1 MADVS
6 SALRKLTSGQSLT
19 DAEKKLLGISVNP
32 TKATLTQAE
41 IDAKT
46 AEQVAAGIK
55 STSKEAK
62 LEGETYAEANA
73 RLIAGYKTQPKPE
86 LTVEGKTAGAT
97 IEFVRTGAGGV
108 GEYREVFP
116 IGTPIPTQRT
126 TAFGNVYD
134 AQGNLI
140 SGTGLKTSGTGTL
153 TIVSEVENPDGTKTI
168 TYSDGSKKTL
178 PKTTVATTITEVSRV
193 TNADGSTTIT
203 YSDGSKKVIPK
214 AVNSNTSVVT
224 GTTYTGSGTTTD
236 PFKLNGTNFTG
247 VLGGV
252 NYVNGIKE
260 DTAKKTAQQE
270 FRASLADFG
279 LGDLADVVDGFIRN
293 DYSVSQIKLE
303 LPKTQSYKDR
313 FPGMEAL
320 RAAGQA
326 VNEATYISMERGYLQ
341 TLQAYGLDTKVLG
354 SRKQLGTYVANL
366 VSPREF
372 EERVNLAATRVKDN
386 ADVISQ
392 FKVYYPEVDNS
403 ALTAYLLNPTVG
415 MDIIKKQVRLAEIG
429 AAAMD
434 VGFATGVSLST
445 AEELRGAV
453 GEQDYQTIKSAFGQ
467 AKVLSDQQARLARI
481 EGTNYSQNE
490 AIQGIVGKDIQSQLA
505 SQKRAERET
514 MTRFGGRS
522 GVTSTSLR
530 SETEI

>member
-1 MADVS
+1 MPV
-6 SALRKLTSGQSLT
+6 KG
-19 DAEKKLLGISVNP
+19 
-32 TKATLTQAE
+32 LTQAE
-41 IDAKT
+41 IDAAT
-46 AEQVAAGIK
+46 QAVVAAGGK
-55 STSKEAK
+55 STDRNNR
-62 LEGETYAEANA
+62 LPGETATEANA
-73 RLIAGYKTQPKPE
+73 RITAAYKSQPKPE
-86 LTVEGKTAGAT
+86 LTEEGKAAGA
-97 IEFVRTGAGGV
+97 IIKFVRTGAGGV
-108 GEYREVFP
+108 GEYKEIFP
-116 IGTPIPTQRT
+116 IGKPIPTERT
-126 TAFGNVYD
+126 TAYGNVYD

-140 SGTGLKTSGTGTL
+140 SGTGLKTGVPGTL

-168 TYSDGSKKTL
+168 TYSDGTKKIL
-178 PKTTVATTITEVSRV
+178 PKTTVASTITETGRV

-203 YSDGSKKVIPK
+203 YSDGTKKVIPK
-214 AVNSNTSVVT
+214 QVT
-224 GTTYTGSGTTTD
+224 GNVNNNAGGGAIYTGAGTSTD
-236 PFKLNGTNFTG
+236 PFKLNGANFTG
-247 VLGGV
+247 TLGGV
-252 NYVNGIKE
+252 NYVNGVKE

-326 VNEATYISMERGYLQ
+326 VNEATYISMEKGYLQ

-354 SRKQLGTYVANL
+354 SRKQLGTYVSKL

-392 FKVYYPEVDNS
+392 FKVYYPEVDNA

-415 MDIIKKQVRLAEIG
+415 MDIIKKQLRLAEIG

-434 VGFATGVSLST
+434 VGFGTGVSIVE
-445 AEELRGAV
+445 AEELRGGV
-453 GEQDYQTIKSAFGQ
+453 GEQDYQTIRSAFAQ

-490 AIQGIVGKDIQSQLA
+490 AIQGIVGKDIQSQMA

-522 GVTSTSLR
+522 GVTSTSLKG
-530 SETEI
+530 TEGI

>member
-6 SALRKLTSGQSLT
+6 SALRKLTSG
-19 DAEKKLLGISVNP
+19 G
-32 TKATLTQAE
+32 TLTQEERNLLGMGPAPTATPAAPTVVTPTSGMTDSNLFGPGKIPTAANE
-41 IDAKT
+41 PAPEDEYVTNWRSGLRAKKGTTLGNLYEKQNDERAIRDAAFADKPT
-46 AEQVAAGIK
+46 EDPGVGYRWVWQERNQTWAKVYFGTGLVGGNNSAGGGGGGGGGN
-55 STSKEAK
+55 T
-62 LEGETYAEANA
+62 GTNY
-73 RLIAGYKTQPKPE
+73 
-86 LTVEGKTAGAT
+86 
-97 IEFVRTGAGGV
+97 TGAG
-108 GEYREVFP
+108 
-116 IGTPIPTQRT
+116 
-126 TAFGNVYD
+126 
-134 AQGNLI
+134 
-140 SGTGLKTSGTGTL
+140 SS
-153 TIVSEVENPDGTKTI
+153 
-168 TYSDGSKKTL
+168 
-178 PKTTVATTITEVSRV
+178 
-193 TNADGSTTIT
+193 
-203 YSDGSKKVIPK
+203 
-214 AVNSNTSVVT
+214 
-224 GTTYTGSGTTTD
+224 TD
-236 PFKLNGTNFTG
+236 PLKLNGANFTG
-247 VLGGV
+247 SLGGV
-252 NYVNGIKE
+252 NYVNGVKE

-293 DYSVSQIKLE
+293 DYSVAQIKLE

-326 VNEATYISMERGYLQ
+326 VNEATYISMEKGYLQ

-453 GEQDYQTIKSAFGQ
+453 GEQDYQTIRSAFGQ

-490 AIQGIVGKDIQSQLA
+490 AIQGIVGRDIQSQMA

>member
-1 MADVS
+1 MADAA
-6 SALRKLTSGQSLT
+6 SALRKLTSG
-19 DAEKKLLGISVNP
+19 G
-32 TKATLTQAE
+32 TLTQEERNLLGMGPAP
-41 IDAKT
+41 T
-46 AEQVAAGIK
+46 ATPAAPAAVTPTPGMTNSSLFGPGRIPV
-55 STSKEAK
+55 
-62 LEGETYAEANA
+62 EANTPA
-73 RLIAGYKTQPKPE
+73 PAPTEDEYVTNWRSGLRAKKGTTLGDLYEKQNAEREIRDAAFANKPTE
-86 LTVEGKTAGAT
+86 DPGPGNRWVWQERNQTWAKVFFGTGSTGGNNSSGNNNTGGA
-97 IEFVRTGAGGV
+97 IYTG
-108 GEYREVFP
+108 
-116 IGTPIPTQRT
+116 
-126 TAFGNVYD
+126 
-134 AQGNLI
+134 
-140 SGTGLKTSGTGTL
+140 SGTATDPLKLNGANFTGTL
-153 TIVSEVENPDGTKTI
+153 GGVQYVNGVIKTNN
-168 TYSDGSKKTL
+168 D
-178 PKTTVATTITEVSRV
+178 A
-193 TNADGSTTIT
+193 N
-203 YSDGSKKVIPK
+203 
-214 AVNSNTSVVT
+214 NN
-224 GTTYTGSGTTTD
+224 TTYTGSGSATD
-236 PFKLNGTNFTG
+236 PFKLNGANFTG
-247 VLGGV
+247 NLGGV
-252 NYVNGIKE
+252 NYVNGVKE
-260 DTAKKTAQQE
+260 DIAKRTAQQD
-270 FRASLADFG
+270 FRAALAELG
-279 LGDLADVVDGFIRN
+279 LADLADTVDGLIRQ
-293 DYSVSQIKLE
+293 DFTVAQIKLE
-303 LPKTQSYKDR
+303 LPKQQAYKDR

-354 SRKQLGTYVANL
+354 SRKQLGTYVSNL

-392 FKVYYPEVDNS
+392 FKVYYPEVDNA

-434 VGFATGVSLST
+434 VGFGTGVSIVE
-445 AEELRGAV
+445 AEELRGGV
-453 GEQDYQTIKSAFGQ
+453 GEQDYQTIRSAFAQ

-490 AIQGIVGKDIQSQLA
+490 AIQGIVGKDIQSQMA

>member
-1 MADVS
+1 MADFAA
-6 SALRKLTSGQSLT
+6 ALRKLTSG
-19 DAEKKLLGISVNP
+19 G
-32 TKATLTQAE
+32 TLTQAE
-41 IDAKT
+41 RNLLGMSPAPTPTPAAPVVTPTVTSMTNPNMFGPGKIPTAANEPASTEDEYVTNWRSGLRAKKGTSLGNLYEKQNAEREVRDAAFANKPT
-46 AEQVAAGIK
+46 EDPGEGFYWQWQERNQTWAKIRATFG
-55 STSKEAK
+55 ST
-62 LEGETYAEANA
+62 GGNNN
-73 RLIAGYKTQPKPE
+73 
-86 LTVEGKTAGAT
+86 
-97 IEFVRTGAGGV
+97 AGGNNNT
-108 GEYREVFP
+108 GGANYT
-116 IGTPIPTQRT
+116 G
-126 TAFGNVYD
+126 
-134 AQGNLI
+134 
-140 SGTGLKTSGTGTL
+140 SGTATDPLKLNGANFTGSL
-153 TIVSEVENPDGTKTI
+153 GGVEYVNGVIKTNNAN
-168 TYSDGSKKTL
+168 TGGS
-178 PKTTVATTITEVSRV
+178 
-193 TNADGSTTIT
+193 N
-203 YSDGSKKVIPK
+203 
-214 AVNSNTSVVT
+214 
-224 GTTYTGSGTTTD
+224 YTGSGTTND
-236 PFKLNGTNFTG
+236 PFKLNGANFTG
-247 VLGGV
+247 NIGGV
-252 NYVNGIKE
+252 NYVNGVKE
-260 DTAKKTAQQE
+260 DTAKRTAQQD
-270 FRASLADFG
+270 FKASLAELG
-279 LGDLADVVDGFIRN
+279 LADLADAVDSLIRQ
-293 DYSVSQIKLE
+293 DFTVAQIKLE
-303 LPKTQSYKDR
+303 LPKQQAYKDR

-392 FKVYYPEVDNS
+392 FKVYYPEVDNA

-434 VGFATGVSLST
+434 VGFGTGVSIVE
-445 AEELRGAV
+445 AEELRGGV
-453 GEQDYQTIKSAFGQ
+453 GEQDYQTIRSAFAQ

-490 AIQGIVGKDIQSQLA
+490 AIQGIVGKDIQSQMA

-530 SETEI
+530 SDTEI

>member
-1 MADVS
+1 MAENINELIKKYVPEKDTPVAGEDVFFDEKNNVVRVQNAYGTS
-6 SALRKLTSGQSLT
+6 LYDPSGKLLYGKGALYDTNIGSITGRNVQIFGRNDEIGLAASGIEGLGDAARIERQRKEAAYAQGGTQGLVNYLNESYGFTPSGTLTGNNKNTGTATPT
-19 DAEKKLLGISVNP
+19 DAE
-32 TKATLTQAE
+32 TR
-41 IDAKT
+41 
-46 AEQVAAGIK
+46 
-55 STSKEAK
+55 
-62 LEGETYAEANA
+62 A
-73 RLIAGYKTQPKPE
+73 R
-86 LTVEGKTAGAT
+86 
-97 IEFVRTGAGGV
+97 R
-108 GEYREVFP
+108 
-116 IGTPIPTQRT
+116 
-126 TAFGNVYD
+126 
-134 AQGNLI
+134 
-140 SGTGLKTSGTGTL
+140 
-153 TIVSEVENPDGTKTI
+153 
-168 TYSDGSKKTL
+168 
-178 PKTTVATTITEVSRV
+178 
-193 TNADGSTTIT
+193 
-203 YSDGSKKVIPK
+203 
-214 AVNSNTSVVT
+214 
-224 GTTYTGSGTTTD
+224 
-236 PFKLNGTNFTG
+236 
-247 VLGGV
+247 
-252 NYVNGIKE
+252 
-260 DTAKKTAQQE
+260 TAQQD
-270 FRASLADFG
+270 FRAALAELG
-279 LGDLADVVDGFIRN
+279 LADLADTVDSFIRN
-293 DYSVSQIKLE
+293 DYTVSQIKLE
-303 LPKTQSYKDR
+303 LPKQQAYKDR

-326 VNEATYISMERGYLQ
+326 VNEATYISMEKGYMQ
-341 TLQAYGLDTKVLG
+341 TLQAYGLDTKTLG
-354 SRKQLGTYVANL
+354 GRKQLGTYISNL

-453 GEQDYQTIKSAFGQ
+453 GEQDYQTVRSAFAQ

-490 AIQGIVGKDIQSQLA
+490 AIQGIVGRDIQSQMA

-530 SETEI
+530 SDTEI

>member
-1 MADVS
+1 MTDSNLFGPGKIPAAANVPAPAPAEDEYVTNWRSGLRAKKGTALGDLYEQQNADREV
-6 SALRKLTSGQSLT
+6 R
-19 DAEKKLLGISVNP
+19 DAAFANKP
-32 TKATLTQAE
+32 TE
-41 IDAKT
+41 D
-46 AEQVAAGIK
+46 
-55 STSKEAK
+55 
-62 LEGETYAEANA
+62 
-73 RLIAGYKTQPKPE
+73 P
-86 LTVEGKTAGAT
+86 
-97 IEFVRTGAGGV
+97 GV
-108 GEYREVFP
+108 GFYWQWQERNQTWAK
-116 IGTPIPTQRT
+116 IR
-126 TAFGNVYD
+126 A
-134 AQGNLI
+134 
-140 SGTGLKTSGTGTL
+140 TGF
-153 TIVSEVENPDGTKTI
+153 
-168 TYSDGSKKTL
+168 
-178 PKTTVATTITEVSRV
+178 
-193 TNADGSTTIT
+193 GSTGGNNSSGNNNSGGGTI
-203 YSDGSKKVIPK
+203 
-214 AVNSNTSVVT
+214 
-224 GTTYTGSGTTTD
+224 YTGSGTTTD
-236 PFKLNGTNFTG
+236 PLKLNGVNFTGTLGGVNYVSGVIKANDATNNTTYTGSGSATDPFKLNGANFTG
-247 VLGGV
+247 NLGGV
-252 NYVNGIKE
+252 NYVNGVKE
-260 DTAKKTAQQE
+260 DVAKRTAQQD
-270 FRASLADFG
+270 FRSALAELG
-279 LGDLADVVDGFIRN
+279 LADLADTVDGLIRQ
-293 DYSVSQIKLE
+293 DFTVAQIKLE
-303 LPKTQSYKDR
+303 LPKQQAYKDR

-354 SRKQLGTYVANL
+354 SRKQLGTYVSNL

-434 VGFATGVSLST
+434 VGFGTGVSLST

-453 GEQDYQTIKSAFGQ
+453 GEQDYQTIRSAFGQ

-490 AIQGIVGKDIQSQLA
+490 AIQGIVGRDIQSQMA